1 MASGIASSTSQFGQ
15 PKLGRAIDTQPT
27 IEVDAG
33 TLCQVLLS
41 KPLHLPVVA
50 QLWLCT
56 INGFPDAAQ
65 IIGSL

>member
-1 MASGIASSTSQFGQ
+1 
-15 PKLGRAIDTQPT
+15 
-27 IEVDAG
+27 
-33 TLCQVLLS
+33 LCQVLLS